1 MAKAQVIAAAFIE
14 DSGWTAL
21 ARLELP
27 NGNLATQAA
36 ISAIAYQVFR
46 GSTQTASGSITI
58 ANAVFDALQGAS
70 YADARWQIDAL
81 GYNFRFEFPATAF
94 DQPSADFRVEV
105 KITPVS
111 GEPFHVLWQGR
122 CEAVRGS

>member
-1 MAKAQVIAAAFIE
+1 MAKVRREPAQFIE

-27 NGNLATQAA
+27 SGALATQAA
-36 ISAIAYQVFR
+36 ISSITYTVHN
-46 GSTQTASGSITI
+46 GGTQTTNGTISIAT
-58 ANAVFDALQGAS
+58 AVFDALQGVA
-70 YADARWQIDAL
+70 YADARWDVDAI

-94 DQPSADFRVEV
+94 PSPGKDYQAEI

-111 GEPFHVLWQGR
+111 GEPFHVLWQGA
-122 CEAVRGS
+122 CEPVRGT